1 MAEVLR
7 YPYDLLTEHTDYLQI
22 DLVEKTYAGQSSKSE
37 KTIAYAGTGIG
48 NGGGP
53 GTKQLTVKNL
63 IRDRTDSNGN
73 PINPLANKRNNV
85 TNIKSLSKKF
95 VSSSKG
101 IIILPIPSNISD
113 SNSVSYSEDKLDAVT
128 AVAGQ
133 VALSVMET
141 NFSPTFLEDVSRR
154 VRASLQNSGSTL
166 GIDEA
171 KNIYLG
177 NLATQAAG
185 IAGIG
190 NMSLDQLLARS
201 EGKILNPNMELLFN
215 GPTIRSFKF
224 SFKFT
229 PRSEPEA
236 KQVKLIIGS
245 LKRHMVPQNPGA
257 FLGTPN
263 FFELRYRSGNEN
275 HKFLNKFKQ
284 CVLENMSVNYTG
296 ENTYA
301 TYADGTPVS
310 MIMDLTFKELEPI
323 YNTDYDGLTSDEGV
337 GY

>member
-7 YPYDLLTEHTDYLQI
+7 YPYDLLTEDTDYLQI
-22 DLVEKTYAGQSSKSE
+22 DLVEKTYAGQQGKE
-37 KTIAYAGTGIG
+37 TIKRRIGAKGPAGGSVTGGKEGDILKLTRPGGFAKNTKPTNNIG
-48 NGGGP
+48 N
-53 GTKQLTVKNL
+53 
-63 IRDRTDSNGN
+63 
-73 PINPLANKRNNV
+73 
-85 TNIKSLSKKF
+85 NIKLAKNF
-95 VSSSKG
+95 VTTSSG
-101 IIILPIPSNISD
+101 IIILPIPSSIAD

-128 AVAGQ
+128 AIAGG
-133 VALSVMET
+133 VALNAMKTDFNDKFVET
-141 NFSPTFLEDVSRR
+141 LTNN
-154 VRASLQNSGSTL
+154 VRAAVSGTTITGGDL
-166 GIDEA
+166 KD
-171 KNIYLG
+171 IYLG
-177 NLATQAAG
+177 NLAAQAAG

-190 NMSLDQLLARS
+190 NMSIDQLLARS

-229 PRSEPEA
+229 PRSEKEA
-236 KQVKLIIGS
+236 EQVKLIIGS
-245 LKRHMVPQNPGA
+245 LKRHMVPQSPGS

-263 FFELRYRSGNEN
+263 FFELRYRSGKGN

-301 TYADGTPVS
+301 TYWDGTPVS

-323 YNTDYDGLTSDEGV
+323 YSTDYKNPGDQEYNDNIHGGV

>member
-1 MAEVLR
+1 MTVPQVLR
-7 YPYDLLTEHTDYLQI
+7 YPYDLLTDTTDYLQI
-22 DLVEKTYAGQSSKSE
+22 DLVAKS
-37 KTIAYAGTGIG
+37 YAGTTSKITLNRKLKTPDGVI
-48 NGGGP
+48 NAP
-53 GTKQLTVKNL
+53 ETVETTQLTRPGGFARNKNNRP
-63 IRDRTDSNGN
+63 IGSNQK
-73 PINPLANKRNNV
+73 LSDTFV
-85 TNIKSLSKKF
+85 TTNT
-95 VSSSKG
+95 G

-113 SNSVSYSEDKLDAVT
+113 SNSVSFSEDKLDAVT
-128 AVAGQ
+128 AAAGGIAYNTMTTDFGPNFTTDVA
-133 VALSVMET
+133 
-141 NFSPTFLEDVSRR
+141 NRIK
-154 VRASLQNSGSTL
+154 ASFQNSGLDAGTL
-166 GIDEA
+166 G
-171 KNIYLG
+171 NIYLK
-177 NLATQAAG
+177 NLAVSAAG

-201 EGKILNPNMELLFN
+201 QGSILNPNMELLFN

-229 PRSEPEA
+229 PRNPTEA
-236 KQVKLIIGS
+236 TQVKLIIGS
-245 LKRHMVPQNPGA
+245 LKKHMVPQNPEPGT

-263 FFELRYRSGNEN
+263 FFELRYRQGKGD

-301 TYADGTPVS
+301 VYDDGTPIS

-323 YNTDYDGLTSDEGV
+323 YSSDYEGLTPENGV

>member
-1 MAEVLR
+1 MDTPQVLR

-22 DLVEKTYAGQSSKSE
+22 DLVEKTKSGGVKTTE
-37 KTIAYAGTGIG
+37 TIAYSGTGIG
-48 NGGGP
+48 NYGGP
-53 GTKQLTVKNL
+53 GTKSLEVTSL
-63 IRDRTDSNGN
+63 IRDRKTNQLTNRRGSI
-73 PINPLANKRNNV
+73 PIPNKKN
-85 TNIKSLSKKF
+85 LSKNF
-95 VSSSKG
+95 VASSKG

-113 SNSVSYSEDKLDAVT
+113 SNSVSFSEDKLDAVT

-133 VALSVMET
+133 VALNAMKSD
-141 NFSPTFLEDVSRR
+141 FGPTFLEDISRK

-166 GIDEA
+166 GLSEA
-171 KNIYLG
+171 KEIYLG
-177 NLATQAAG
+177 NLAAQAAG

-201 EGKILNPNMELLFN
+201 RGEILNPNMELLFN

-245 LKRHMVPQNPGA
+245 LKRHMAPQVSGA

-263 FFELRYRSGNEN
+263 FFELRYRSGNGN
-275 HKFLNKFKQ
+275 HEFLNKFKQ

-301 TYADGTPVS
+301 TYAHGTPVS

-323 YNTDYDGLTSDEGV
+323 YSSDYSDDVNEGV

>member
-1 MAEVLR
+1 MTVPQVLR
-7 YPYDLLTEHTDYLQI
+7 YPYDLLTDTTDYLQI
-22 DLVEKTYAGQSSKSE
+22 DLVAKS
-37 KTIAYAGTGIG
+37 YAGT
-48 NGGGP
+48 
-53 GTKQLTVKNL
+53 TKEVSITRRK
-63 IRDRTDSNGN
+63 TDERGN
-73 PINPLANKRNNV
+73 PVTTTDNVNFTKLKRDGGFARNNAERTKKRIIGSNQKLSETFV
-85 TNIKSLSKKF
+85 TTNT
-95 VSSSKG
+95 G

-113 SNSVSYSEDKLDAVT
+113 SNSVSYSEDKLDAIT
-128 AVAGQ
+128 AAAGGL
-133 VALSVMET
+133 AYNAMKSDFGP
-141 NFSPTFLEDVSRR
+141 NFATDFGNR
-154 VRASLQNSGSTL
+154 VKAGILNSGL
-166 GIDEA
+166 GGSEVAD
-171 KNIYLG
+171 IYIK

-229 PRSEPEA
+229 PRSKKEA
-236 KQVKLIIGS
+236 DQVKLIIGS
-245 LKRHMVPQNPGA
+245 LKKHMVPQNAGTGT

-263 FFELRYRSGNEN
+263 FFELRYRQGKGDHS
-275 HKFLNKFKQ
+275 FLNKFKQ

-301 TYADGTPVS
+301 VYDDGTPIS

-323 YNTDYDGLTSDEGV
+323 YSTDYDKLTPKDGV